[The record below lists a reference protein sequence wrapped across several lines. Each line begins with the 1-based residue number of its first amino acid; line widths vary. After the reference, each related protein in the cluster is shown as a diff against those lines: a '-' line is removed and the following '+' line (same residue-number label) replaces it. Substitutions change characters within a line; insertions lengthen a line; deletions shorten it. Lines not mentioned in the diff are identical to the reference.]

1 MKYHLSLVL
10 SSLNVNQVLATPFS
24 RRHLKGGN
32 FPTFAVFFPTVFIP
46 NCRGHKCRPS
56 TETEREDVSHEMG
69 KRVCLTRW
77 ERGCV
82 SRDGKEDVSHP
93 LIFIFLD
100 CVLLLLCCRT
110 LSPLEVVQRFGEVGL
125 QSLSLQLPLPE
136 HHNHHPSLRWR
147 ITAQLCH
154 QHYHQLL
161 HLLTSTIII
170 TNTITWGQEPARVDN
185 CSTPSA
191 ESSCLLQVARCSAG
205 SGAWSNILPSNIS
218 TQCKEGD
225 GGRYDVDGGDRDG
238 G

>member
-1 MKYHLSLVL
+1 M
-10 SSLNVNQVLATPFS
+10 
-24 RRHLKGGN
+24 
-32 FPTFAVFFPTVFIP
+32 PTI
-46 NCRGHKCRPS
+46 NG
-56 TETEREDVSHEMG
+56 DG
-69 KRVCLTRW
+69 K
-77 ERGCV
+77 RGCV
-82 SRDGKEDVSHP
+82 SRDGKEDASHP

-154 QHYHQLL
+154 QLL
-161 HLLTSTIII
+161 HLLTSTVISSSILLTSTIII
-170 TNTITWGQEPARVDN
+170 TNAITWGQEPARVDN

-205 SGAWSNILPSNIS
+205 SGAWPNILPSNIS

-225 GGRYDVDGGDRDG
+225 GGRYDVDGGDPDG